1 MAANL
6 AGSFGHRNPKEMTM
20 FTKSTKVLVA
30 ALVLAATS
38 LTFVA
43 SASARPGQSGASWQG
58 TGSLDICMTDDG
70 YGRTRSCSAGGN

>member
-1 MAANL
+1 MSA
-6 AGSFGHRNPKEMTM
+6 R
-20 FTKSTKVLVA
+20 STKVLVA

-38 LTFVA
+38 LTFVT

-58 TGSLDICMTDDG
+58 TGSLDTCMTDDG